1 MMDTI
6 STIKEEFRQF
16 TDRVN
21 GKVDSL
27 EFQNENVMAEN
38 EILKKHNTKLEAAQK
53 DIRTELDIVVKS
65 NKEYNERMQA
75 NNEIHLQSSTNMMN
89 KFRDEFGDVQL

>member
-53 DIRTELDIVVKS
+53 DIRAELDIVVKS